1 MNGCTSG
8 GKKKKKEKKEREKK
22 HKNYRLGYTLQNFEN
37 RFFDLKS

>member
-8 GKKKKKEKKEREKK
+8 GKKKKKKRKKGKK
-22 HKNYRLGYTLQNFEN
+22 NTKTIGYTLQNFEN